1 MEKTQQSLK
10 QSSTPS
16 LILKIAE
23 IISTWFYVGKI
34 RFAPGTWGTLATVPF
49 VILFQSFGAILYMA
63 CAFIILFA
71 GIFLSDIYE
80 KSKGDHDL
88 SEIVIDEV
96 AGYMIAM
103 TMMPMTWQALTAGFI
118 LFRFFDILKP
128 FPIGWLD
135 RKIGGGLGVMLDDVA
150 AGVITNVIL
159 QLLYTKTAWL
169 GTQLIYINT

>member
-1 MEKTQQSLK
+1 MKKTN
-10 QSSTPS
+10 PS
-16 LILKIAE
+16 FILKIAE
-23 IISTWFYVGKI
+23 IVSTWFYVGRI
-34 RFAPGTWGTLATVPF
+34 RWAPGTWGTLATIPF
-49 VILFQSFGAILYMA
+49 VIMFQMMGSITYMA
-63 CAFIILFA
+63 VTFLIIFL

-103 TMMPMTWQALTAGFI
+103 TLMPMTWQALTLGFLI
-118 LFRFFDILKP
+118 FRFFDIFKP

-135 RKIGGGLGVMLDDVA
+135 RKINGGLGVMVDDVA

-159 QLLYTKTAWL
+159 QILYTKTAWL
-169 GTQLIYINT
+169 GSQIIHFNT